1 MAVMAVTA
9 FAQANQQYFRV
20 EFTVPI
26 TGDKIPVGQSNNSV
40 SATMKDE
47 YTFCNPEHDYLDF
60 QAQYPM
66 GFRTSTSNITV
77 NSSLTMSERN
87 TESLISGAYAG
98 WHHSPT
104 PWTGI
109 CNVV

>member
-1 MAVMAVTA
+1 MKKIYTTIVMAFAALTA

-40 SATMKDE
+40 AATMKDE

-60 QAQYPM
+60 QAQNPM
-66 GFRTSTSNITV
+66 GFRPQRPLPKIRLSIWRTDVRDRI
-77 NSSLTMSERN
+77 R
-87 TESLISGAYAG
+87 A
-98 WHHSPT
+98 
-104 PWTGI
+104 
-109 CNVV
+109 